1 MTTPSDGA
9 PDHDQILRFLEQAKA
24 RVEGEELSVT
34 PAGDAVHYARER
46 LEEAFVH
53 AHAGSELPTNA
64 RLRPVKQAMLK
75 AVRPVTSHQ
84 RPYNEQLLSAV
95 DAIAAAMERLSQ
107 MADIQEQRST
117 RMQASLATTDLTVDD
132 LVDGLRRLTDTV
144 SDALVEVRSG
154 LAHVVA
160 TQEVELASV
169 RTELAAIRSKQNLV
183 FRTAREALSSQG
195 IEVDQLT
202 ELSRE
207 LTTGYE
213 ELYED
218 LEDTFRGTREDV
230 KAKLT
235 PYLDDIA
242 SVSGSGSVVDVGC
255 GRGEWLELLRDAGVA
270 SYGVDIN
277 KVVVERCVD
286 RGLDVR
292 AADALV
298 HLREVPE
305 GSVRAVT
312 SFHVVEHLSLDTL
325 VGLIDA
331 ALVALQPGGILV
343 FETPNPTNVLVGA
356 ASFYLD
362 PTHLKPLHPQF
373 LEFLLQ
379 ARGFAAVDGRF
390 LNQGDGPELSPDDLS
405 GSADPARNQQIAD
418 RINWALNGPLD
429 YGVVAR
435 KAG

>member
-9 PDHDQILRFLEQAKA
+9 PDHDQILKFLEQAKA

-46 LEEAFVH
+46 LEEALVH

-64 RLRPVKQAMLK
+64 RLRPIKQAMLK

-84 RPYNEQLLSAV
+84 RPYNEELLSAV

-169 RTELAAIRSKQNLV
+169 RPELAAIRSKQNLV

-235 PYLDDIA
+235 PYLDDIT

-277 KVVVERCVD
+277 K
-286 RGLDVR
+286 
-292 AADALV
+292 
-298 HLREVPE
+298 
-305 GSVRAVT
+305 
-312 SFHVVEHLSLDTL
+312 
-325 VGLIDA
+325 
-331 ALVALQPGGILV
+331 
-343 FETPNPTNVLVGA
+343 
-356 ASFYLD
+356 
-362 PTHLKPLHPQF
+362 
-373 LEFLLQ
+373 
-379 ARGFAAVDGRF
+379 
-390 LNQGDGPELSPDDLS
+390 
-405 GSADPARNQQIAD
+405 
-418 RINWALNGPLD
+418 
-429 YGVVAR
+429 
-435 KAG
+435 